1 MAAARAATSNVS
13 ARAEGAASR
22 AAIAHG
28 RRRRRPPGDDGAW
41 SADLQAR
48 TRYRV
53 IKVADQARWAGIA
66 MTWRAAL
73 AGGSVPRTD
82 PK

>member
-1 MAAARAATSNVS
+1 MGRHLYAGRWDHLAA
-13 ARAEGAASR
+13 
-22 AAIAHG
+22 
-28 RRRRRPPGDDGAW
+28 GDDGAW
-41 SADLQAR
+41 LADLQAR
-48 TRYRV
+48 IRYRV